1 MHLSFIYTG
10 VTDKLGHPVPKPE
23 ANLNIAPPVAAACDE
38 DEDGEDITRPTVQ
51 AHVEL
56 VKTVGK

>member
-10 VTDKLGHPVPKPE
+10 VADGLGHPVPEPE
-23 ANLNIAPPVAAACDE
+23 AKLNIVLPVAAASDE
-38 DEDGEDITRPTVQ
+38 DEDGEDVAGPTVLGC
-51 AHVEL
+51 VEL